1 MRQVKVWDPF
11 VRIFHWGLALAVLG
25 SFLTSE
31 KDRLVHLHARIGLVV
46 LGLVMARVAW
56 GFVGS
61 PAARFSS
68 FVRGP
73 RAVLE
78 YAREM
83 VRGRPSLHRSH
94 NPMGGAMV
102 VALLAVLLGLAAT
115 GALSYAG
122 PEFGGPLAGHLA
134 RRSAHDLKEVH
145 EALTGALLALIA
157 VHVAGVAV
165 SSFLERQNL
174 VKGMVTG
181 WKRDP
186 AGERE
191 PAPAAAMAAGRL
203 AAALLT
209 GAAVVVGLAL
219 LLGLPGKAW
228 AAPVAAELLRD
239 YEATARK
246 ENPSFQGFQ
255 AAEGRRIYDA
265 VHVQDGAPVS
275 CSTCH
280 TANPRQRGLTP
291 AGKVVEPLAPAA
303 NPDRFTNRHEVEKW
317 FKRNCKQ
324 VMGRECTA
332 AEKGHFL
339 TFLLGA

>member
-181 WKRDP
+181 WKRD
-186 AGERE
+186 GRG
-191 PAPAAAMAAGRL
+191 AAGRGPADRGRRGRRAGAAPGAAGQGVGRARGRR
-203 AAALLT
+203 AAA
-209 GAAVVVGLAL
+209 
-219 LLGLPGKAW
+219 
-228 AAPVAAELLRD
+228 
-239 YEATARK
+239 
-246 ENPSFQGFQ
+246 
-255 AAEGRRIYDA
+255 
-265 VHVQDGAPVS
+265 
-275 CSTCH
+275 
-280 TANPRQRGLTP
+280 
-291 AGKVVEPLAPAA
+291 
-303 NPDRFTNRHEVEKW
+303 
-317 FKRNCKQ
+317 
-324 VMGRECTA
+324 
-332 AEKGHFL
+332 
-339 TFLLGA
+339 